1 MILTKDNTDEVL
13 DYVRTKTIGA
23 IKNEDGEV
31 ISWIEGRETG
41 IRIKVGDNVEDKL
54 NNKEE

>member
-23 IKNEDGEV
+23 IKNEYGEV

-54 NNKEE
+54 NNKGE

>member
-23 IKNEDGEV
+23 IKNDDGEV
-31 ISWIEGRETG
+31 ITWIEGHETG

-54 NNKEE
+54 NNKGE

>member
-1 MILTKDNTDEVL
+1 MILTKNNTDEVL

-31 ISWIEGRETG
+31 ITWIEGRETG

-54 NNKEE
+54 NNKGE